1 MVHSYKV
8 RPHLLDEAAIQ
19 KAIGETGFE
28 SFEQGLIV
36 DMLIES
42 YTVDLD
48 LLALTMK
55 TLKTRGESNEPI
67 ARAA

>member
-1 MVHSYKV
+1 MVHSYRV

-19 KAIGETGFE
+19 KAIDETGFE
-28 SFEQGLIV
+28 RFEQGQIV
-36 DMLIES
+36 DQLVES

-48 LLALTMK
+48 LLALAMQALRTS
-55 TLKTRGESNEPI
+55 EDANAAI